1 MKPILLFLLLSFAPL
16 EAAGRDIVP
25 LDSGWL
31 FLQEDA
37 PGAEAPDYGD
47 HEWRRVEVP
56 HDWSIEGAHDP
67 KHPTGPGGGFLP
79 AGVGWYR
86 RPFTLPAAWAGRRVH
101 VEFDGVMAHSDVWV
115 NGVHLGRR
123 PNGYVSFGYDLTDHV
138 RFGAP
143 NLLAVRA
150 DNSGQPASRWYTGA
164 GIYRR
169 ARLVVTDPVHFEKW
183 SPFVSP
189 RLAGNRAVVT
199 IEGTVLNRSAQPSS
213 VSVEIRLV
221 GPDGK
226 EAALARTQPLKVASG
241 KRAEFREEVILENP
255 VLWDVENPQLYEA
268 RLTLR
273 SGEAERD
280 SERIPFGIR
289 EARFDSDTGFW
300 LNGKNLKIKG
310 VCLHHDG
317 GAFGAAVPLAVWE
330 ERLGQLRKLGVNAIR
345 TAHNPPAPDFLDL
358 CDRMGFLVMVEMFD
372 CWTIG
377 KNAFDY
383 HRDFE
388 RWAHIDARDTV
399 LRDRNHPS
407 VILYSAGNEIRDT
420 VQPDLGK
427 KILAGLVDIFHRFD
441 PTRPVTQGLFRPNVS
456 GDYTNGLADLLDVI
470 GTNYRDLELLEA
482 WKEKPGRKIV
492 GTEQRHELATW
503 LAARDHRQHAGQFL
517 WSGIDYLGESLGW
530 PMIGAG
536 FGLLDRTGAI
546 KPMAYERMAWWSDQ
560 PVVHVVRRTLP
571 PKAVPTDPGFVPLT
585 HSPSQFADW
594 TPTDPNQHEETVEAY
609 SNCEEVELYL
619 NGKSLGKKPR
629 PADDAPRMWKVPFE
643 PGTLLAIGR
652 NGGRDAARHELR
664 TAGKAEKIVL
674 SVDRRRLAPGWDDVV
689 RVTATVTDRAGVP
702 VPDASHPVT
711 FVLSGPGVLAAVDN
725 GDNASA
731 ESYRGNVRRAYGGRC
746 YAWVRALSGPGKITV
761 TASAP
766 GLKGTVTTV
775 PLNNSSGLCVA
786 FGGFLKDKRD
796 RYREGEGPFRQRIL
810 LHLIGHGNK
819 SQLPERLIERSSFQA
834 AGQE

>member
-1 MKPILLFLLLSFAPL
+1 MRSGGAVYYPLYFNQGTPMKPILLLLLISLAPPCS
-16 EAAGRDIVP
+16 AAREIIP

-31 FLQEDA
+31 FLQRDA
-37 PGAEAPDYGD
+37 PGAAAPDYAD
-47 HEWRRVEVP
+47 HDWRPLTVP

-79 AGVGWYR
+79 AGIGWYR
-86 RPFTLPAAWAGRRVH
+86 RPFTLPAAWAGRRVS

-115 NGVHLGRR
+115 NGVHLGQR
-123 PNGYVSFGYDLTDHV
+123 PNGYVSFGYDLTGHV

-169 ARLVVTDPVHFEKW
+169 ARLVVTGPVHFEKW
-183 SPFVSP
+183 SPFLST
-189 RLAGNRAVVT
+189 RLDGNRAAVN
-199 IEGTVLNRSAQPSS
+199 IEGTVLNRSARAAS
-213 VSVEIRLV
+213 VSVEITLV
-221 GPDGK
+221 APDGTVVGT
-226 EAALARTQPLKVASG
+226 AGTRPLNVAPG
-241 KRAEFREEVILENP
+241 AGADFREEVTVTDP
-255 VLWDVENPQLYEA
+255 VLWDLDRPLLYEA

-273 SGEAERD
+273 SGNEEQD

-317 GAFGAAVPLAVWE
+317 GAFGAAVPLSVWE
-330 ERLGQLRKLGVNAIR
+330 ERLGRLRKLGVNALR

-377 KNAFDY
+377 KNTHDY

-399 LRDRNHPS
+399 VRDRNHPS
-407 VILYSAGNEIRDT
+407 VILWSAGNEIRDT
-420 VQPDLGK
+420 VKAELGK
-427 KILAGLVDIFHRFD
+427 KVLAGLVDLFHRLD

-482 WKEKPGRKIV
+482 WKAKPGRKIV

-503 LAARDHRQHAGQFL
+503 LAARDHPQHAGQFL

-536 FGLLDRTGAI
+536 FGLLDRAGAI

-571 PKAVPTDPGFVPLT
+571 PKAVPDDPGFVPLT
-585 HSPSQFADW
+585 HRQSQFADW
-594 TPTDPNQHEETVEAY
+594 TPADLNPHEETVEAY
-609 SNCEEVELYL
+609 SNCDEVELYL
-619 NGKSLGKKPR
+619 NGKSLGKKGR
-629 PADDAPRMWKVPFE
+629 PADDAPRVWKVPFE
-643 PGTLLAIGR
+643 PGTLAAIGR
-652 NGGRDAARHELR
+652 SGGRDAARHELR
-664 TAGKAEKIVL
+664 TAGRPEKIVL
-674 SVDRRRLAPGWDDVV
+674 TVDRTPLAPGWDQVA

-711 FVLSGPGVLAAVDN
+711 FTLTGPGAIAAVDN
-725 GDNASA
+725 GDNRSA
-731 ESYRGNVRRAYGGRC
+731 ESYRGSVRRAYGGKC
-746 YAWVRALSGPGKITV
+746 YAWVRALSAPGTITV
-761 TASAP
+761 KASAP
-766 GLKGTVTTV
+766 GLEGGTLT
-775 PLNNSSGLCVA
+775 
-786 FGGFLKDKRD
+786 
-796 RYREGEGPFRQRIL
+796 
-810 LHLIGHGNK
+810 
-819 SQLPERLIERSSFQA
+819 IEAA
-834 AGQE
+834 AGRP